1 MSNQKTVIKKN
12 IIHKKVK
19 ILYHFKL
26 EAQVNKNNKKN
37 ISKFQKCQNM
47 VLKQLQHRKKFQII
61 KYYF

>member
-1 MSNQKTVIKKN
+1 MLMSNQKTVIKKN

-37 ISKFQKCQNM
+37 ISKF
-47 VLKQLQHRKKFQII
+47 
-61 KYYF
+61 